1 MKSKRPC
8 ADIQKCM
15 EKKMAVYQPHSKL
28 SSWYVPFP
36 LFSLWKE
43 EEIRLTNQIGWKP
56 GPNAPKPLERGSAQ
70 TNLKDI
76 LS

>member
-1 MKSKRPC
+1 
-8 ADIQKCM
+8 M
-15 EKKMAVYQPHSKL
+15 EKKMVVYQPHSKL
-28 SSWYVPFP
+28 SSWYVPFT
-36 LFSLWKE
+36 LFSYCKE
-43 EEIRLTNQIGWKP
+43 EDIRLMNQIGWKP